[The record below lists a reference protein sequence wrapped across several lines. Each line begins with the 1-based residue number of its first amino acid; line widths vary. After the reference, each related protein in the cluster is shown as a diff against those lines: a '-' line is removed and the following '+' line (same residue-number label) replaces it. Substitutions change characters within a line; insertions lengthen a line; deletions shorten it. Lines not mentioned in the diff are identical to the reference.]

1 MPRRSRRWA
10 RNARPRRCAE
20 PQRRARRERRRTAEL
35 WGNCGSAAPCV
46 HHYVSRAR
54 TDIMPNRAIAAAAR
68 HPSREASSP
77 ISYHLCCVRVRARRV
92 EVLVAQHPGTGRGV
106 QGPAAPT
113 EHAHAADGTRLDRD
127 ADPSARIENSPTVG
141 LNKTNPKEHNS
152 CVPPRKSSSRVSNS
166 NLTTSSL

>member
-1 MPRRSRRWA
+1 MGQILQLVLVLGHHSLSRKSSDSTKALARESSTGRQCSGRTTMPRRSRRWA

-54 TDIMPNRAIAAAAR
+54 TDIMPNRATAAAAR

-77 ISYHLCCVRVRARRV
+77 ISYHLCCVRARARRV
-92 EVLVAQHPGTGRGV
+92 EILVAQHPGTGRGV
-106 QGPAAPT
+106 Q
-113 EHAHAADGTRLDRD
+113 HRDR
-127 ADPSARIENSPTVG
+127 AY
-141 LNKTNPKEHNS
+141 
-152 CVPPRKSSSRVSNS
+152 
-166 NLTTSSL
+166 